1 MSDLDALLDVQA
13 IDTRLDVLRHQRANH
28 PIQAQIDG
36 VAAERSTAAEALGV
50 VEAER
55 DELLRAQKRLDDE
68 VASIRAKKEAA
79 EAKLYDGSVQAHK
92 ELLAVQAEIDTFA
105 GRQTELEDDELEIME
120 QVESI
125 EPRRAEAGAAVTAHD
140 DRIAV
145 LEAELAVAL
154 EGVDAELAEVEAERI
169 GAAAAIPAALL
180 SRYDG
185 IRSSLGGVGVARLSG
200 GTCLGCGM
208 TLSAVTVDQIKKLP
222 DDAEPTCEECGRLL
236 VR

>member
-13 IDTRLDVLRHQRANH
+13 IDTRLDVLRQQRAHH
-28 PIQAQIDG
+28 PIQAEIDRIAVERRTA
-36 VAAERSTAAEALGV
+36 VAAAATID
-50 VEAER
+50 AER
-55 DELLRAQKRLDDE
+55 TGMVRAQKRIDDE
-68 VASIRAKKEAA
+68 VVAVRAKKEGA
-79 EAKLYDGSVQAHK
+79 EAKLYDGSVSAHK
-92 ELLAVQAEIDTFA
+92 ELVAVQAEVASFSD
-105 GRQTELEDDELEIME
+105 RQTELEDAELEVME
-120 QVESI
+120 QVEEI
-125 EPRRAEAGAAVTAHD
+125 DGRLTTARAAVMVHD

-154 EGVDAELAEVEAERI
+154 EAVDAELATVEAERL

-180 SRYDG
+180 ERYGG

-208 TLSAVTVDQIKKLP
+208 TLSAVTVDQIKKMP
-222 DDAEPTCEECGRLL
+222 PDAEPTCEECGRLL

>member
-13 IDTRLDVLRHQRANH
+13 IDTRLDVLRHQRAHH
-28 PIQAQIDG
+28 PIQAEIDG
-36 VAAERSTAAEALGV
+36 IAAERRIAADAAATID
-50 VEAER
+50 AER
-55 DELLRAQKRLDDE
+55 TEMVRAQKRIDDE
-68 VASIRAKKEAA
+68 VVSVRAKKDGA

-92 ELLAVQAEIDTFA
+92 ELMAVQAEIASFGD
-105 GRQTELEDDELEIME
+105 RQTELEDAELEVME
-120 QVESI
+120 QVEEIDGRLADARS
-125 EPRRAEAGAAVTAHD
+125 AVTVYD

-154 EGVDAELAEVEAERI
+154 ERVDVELATVEAERL

-180 SRYDG
+180 TRYDG
-185 IRSSLGGVGVARLSG
+185 IREALGGVGVARLSG

-222 DDAEPTCEECGRLL
+222 PDAEPTCEECGRLL

>member
-28 PIQAQIDG
+28 PIQAEIDG
-36 VAAERSTAAEALGV
+36 IDVQRRAATDAAATI
-50 VEAER
+50 EAER
-55 DELLRAQKRLDDE
+55 TEMVRAQKRIDDDV
-68 VASIRAKKEAA
+68 VAVRAKKEGA
-79 EAKLYDGSVQAHK
+79 EAKLYDGSVAAHK
-92 ELLAVQAEIDTFA
+92 ELLAVQAEIASYAD
-105 GRQTELEDDELEIME
+105 RQTELEDAELEVME
-120 QVESI
+120 QVEEI
-125 EPRRAEAGAAVTAHD
+125 DGRLTAARAAVTTHD

-154 EGVDAELAEVEAERI
+154 EAVDAELATVEAERL

-180 SRYDG
+180 ERYDG

-208 TLSAVTVDQIKKLP
+208 TLSAVTVDQIKKMP
-222 DDAEPTCEECGRLL
+222 PDAEPTCEECGRLL